1 MRTWLMEDLKV
12 TTAPNTF
19 FKRTTWKAVHCV
31 GISAL
36 IAVVSYSIAVI
47 LTNFGC
53 GWMYPL
59 TQLVE

>member
-1 MRTWLMEDLKV
+1 M